1 MKLNDFVEML
11 RRYPAANELSV
22 HSDGGYFYLVVDK
35 TGERVNPAEL
45 GINLELECGD
55 YVRVD
60 GNIYSQTATI
70 TPSDDEDVDGHV
82 RNVTQYSNSG
92 TIIVEGDIP

>member
-1 MKLNDFVEML
+1 MKLNDFLEAL

-35 TGERVNPAEL
+35 TGERIDPNVL
-45 GINLELECGD
+45 GINLDLESHVGD

-60 GNIYSQTATI
+60 GNVYSHKATI
-70 TPSDDEDVDGHV
+70 TPSNDACVDGHV
-82 RNVTQYSNSG
+82 REVTLSRFMIG
-92 TIIVEGDIP
+92 

>member
-1 MKLNDFVEML
+1 M
-11 RRYPAANELSV
+11 
-22 HSDGGYFYLVVDK
+22 
-35 TGERVNPAEL
+35 L

-70 TPSDDEDVDGHV
+70 TPSDDKGVDGHV
-82 RNVTQYSNSG
+82 RNVTQYNNSG
-92 TIIVEGDIP
+92 VIIVEGDIP